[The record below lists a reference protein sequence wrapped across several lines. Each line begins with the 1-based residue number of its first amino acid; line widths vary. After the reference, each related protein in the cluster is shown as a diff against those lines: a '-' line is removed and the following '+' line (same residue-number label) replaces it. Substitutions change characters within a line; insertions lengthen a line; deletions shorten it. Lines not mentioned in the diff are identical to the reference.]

1 MTDDDGATNSTTR
14 QVTVTAPTVLAADVF
29 NRDVTNGWGSA
40 DTGGAWTL
48 ATAST
53 NFSVVSASGGVGR
66 MQMATSSGPSAYLNS
81 VSGRDV
87 DLTTSFSY
95 DKPGTGGG
103 IYTSAVV
110 RRIGTSDYRVKVR
123 VTATGT
129 TLYLARTVSG
139 AETILTTQTV
149 SGLVVAAGDVLN
161 VRLQAEGN
169 GTTTLRAKIWRSG
182 TAEPAAW
189 TTTGSDTT
197 AALQAAGAV
206 GLQNYLSGS
215 ATNAPV
221 VASIADFR
229 VVPLN

>member
-1 MTDDDGATNSTTR
+1 MLNAGSSP
-14 QVTVTAPTVLAADVF
+14 TAF
-29 NRDVTNGWGSA
+29 
-40 DTGGAWTL
+40 
-48 ATAST
+48 
-53 NFSVVSASGGVGR
+53 
-66 MQMATSSGPSAYLNS
+66 LNS

-87 DLTTSFSY
+87 DLTTSFLQPTTGLVRGW
-95 DKPGTGGG
+95 DLHLGGG
-103 IYTSAVV
+103 AADWY
-110 RRIGTSDYRVKVR
+110 SDYRVKVR

-221 VASIADFR
+221 VASIADFQL
-229 VVPLN
+229 VPL